1 MDGDGQHLP
10 TDMKKLLYKAGENRE
25 ALILGVR
32 QVGKKMPF
40 RSRVGNT
47 ITRTMFH
54 LLSGL
59 YVSDTQSGL
68 RAFST
73 ELADQFLEIPGERYE
88 YETAV
93 LYQCAKEKVP
103 VKEIRIRT
111 IYKDTQNSTSHFRTV
126 RDSVRIYGQLFKFV
140 LASLS
145 SFCLDYCLFGI
156 MVFFLG
162 TGSEKILA
170 ANIAARMLSGTYNYL
185 LNTRLVFRQK
195 PSVCTAW
202 KYCILAGSVLVFNN
216 IFLSIY
222 TVLTGLDV
230 FYAKILTEIT
240 LFLVSFLVQRL
251 WIFVGLTNKCQ
262 V

>member
-1 MDGDGQHLP
+1 
-10 TDMKKLLYKAGENRE
+10 
-25 ALILGVR
+25 
-32 QVGKKMPF
+32 MPF
-40 RSRVGNT
+40 RSRAGNT
-47 ITRTMFH
+47 ITRTIFH

-73 ELADQFLEIPGERYE
+73 ELADQFVEISGERYE
-88 YETAV
+88 YEIAV

-103 VKEIRIRT
+103 AKEIRIQT

-156 MVFFLG
+156 MILFLG
-162 TGSEKILA
+162 RGLEKILA
-170 ANIAARMLSGTYNYL
+170 ANIAARVLSGTYNYL
-185 LNTRLVFRQK
+185 LNTRLVFHRK

-202 KYCILAGSVLVFNN
+202 KYCILAGCVLVFNN

-251 WIFVGLTNKCQ
+251 WIFVGWTNKCQ